1 LKVRV
6 LFKTPDAVSTALED
20 LQGIR
25 ETDRDGAIKTISRFV
40 RYGEIVTIEFD
51 TDAGTATVLPA

>member
-20 LQGIR
+20 LRGIS
-25 ETDRDGAIKTISRFV
+25 ETDRDRAIKKISRFV

-51 TDAGTATVLPA
+51 TDAGTAKVLPA